1 MAVSFRELG
10 KAVDESKAY
19 ESECLER
26 YIECL
31 ARANN
36 AQLVGNVADQDV
48 AHLDL
53 GLATVNL
60 ENSKATAAT
69 DLQLLVEAVGFIS

>member
-1 MAVSFRELG
+1 MVNSFRELG
-10 KAVDESKAY
+10 KSVDESKAF
-19 ESECLER
+19 ESKCLAR

-31 ARANN
+31 DRANN
-36 AQLVGNVADQDV
+36 MRLVGSSADQDV
-48 AHLDL
+48 AYLDL
-53 GLATVNL
+53 GIATVNL